1 MEPENKFDKQTQES
15 REHSDML
22 QSRASGSVVSN
33 LAKINNTYPSM
44 MVAPSF
50 MSDA

>member
-22 QSRASGSVVSN
+22 KSRASGSVVSN
-33 LAKINNTYPSM
+33 PAKINNIYPNM
-44 MVAPSF
+44 MVALSF
-50 MSDA
+50 LGDA